1 MLTDILD
8 VEEIELLAEA
18 SRAKLESY
26 VSLSTK
32 TTEELR
38 EENAQ
43 LKARCERS
51 SFQLE
56 VALSEHRAQ
65 ITALEDACEKAKQQA
80 AQLASELGT
89 CRVELEGSKAATAA
103 TKADME
109 LSKRNLEQVTKEK
122 LELLQAMEKRTQEL
136 SSLNERVEALQSELS
151 TSQQQQREQ
160 AVRLEELQL
169 QLLTA
174 QHAEKRLQQE
184 RELIQAQLEELR
196 EEASTHRQE
205 AAQLRRSK
213 AGLTLDLQ
221 AQLDHQKEQV
231 NSLTRQLE
239 SWRSSVTEMEERSRT
254 TAALL
259 DEAREAKTNLETH
272 FQNELQAQ
280 RRLVDMHKELSE
292 SRRQRIDELV
302 ATLEEMQALLLETRA
317 AAERSQEA
325 LKECQASHEQ
335 ELAKREAA
343 IEALRKELQLANC
356 LLEGKGSIV
365 EKLFPA
371 AHVSGLARES
381 GLSLTELLSE
391 RLEQQRA
398 LAQAIREKEALQQQL
413 SELSQELAD
422 KVPIVARH
430 MQEYEKCVSSVAT
443 LREQLT
449 SALVEQEQRA
459 HERDEARAALAH
471 AERELCR
478 WQQQA
483 KDLSRQVCALVREVE
498 DARGGDVSMSQEQ
511 EISSSNEDA
520 SPPITASE
528 VISKHLVTFRNI
540 EELQQ
545 KNAELLAVVRELS
558 EKQEE
563 EEKKVAE
570 ERSSEIRE
578 RLEGVMAQLQE
589 LEQERNRQMALV
601 ASMARQRDMYRAL
614 LTSSGRKD
622 IELPPPMEDE
632 SIFEPQAASTPAVGG
647 KRTPDQLPGKP
658 SRPGPQD
665 PKAALAE
672 LQQEFDTYKKEMAE
686 NHRMVTEQLSAARE
700 ETLQLRLDV
709 ARKEAELTHVQERL
723 KLAQNSLEPLQQEA
737 ATLRERSHHLGDN
750 LVQHQQALTTLRQ
763 ELSSAQEVASRAEV
777 LLESARAE
785 RDQLR
790 ETNLRLERD
799 LESLRHEKGSQAR
812 ILNNLQ
818 TLQLNLERM
827 DSERNAADQAKMS
840 HLELRCES
848 LQRQLEA
855 QAEQQASLAAA
866 WERQLREAQERAV
879 AEAERSRKSTDELVD
894 AYAQLHQARQ
904 ELCEKQS
911 HLARSE
917 ASAESA
923 EVSSLRSLLT
933 KTQEKVKE
941 LQAELQAVQQHSE
954 SLQAV
959 CTQAE
964 ARLAEQDTLSGHCR
978 EALEQVQQAKRDLE
992 DKVAQLEQQCHELA
1006 NEKVRLLEENKA
1018 KVEDLE
1024 KQLAATRNELVEA
1037 QSKVADRA
1045 RRDAEHVLDQD
1056 VQHSLVKQAQEKY
1069 EREVLLHAADI
1080 EALSATRAELDQVRQ
1095 DISRLEQQAKGAED
1109 TLTAARES
1117 WSQQEQQLR
1126 AEKDAL
1132 AKRVEELSHQN
1143 SLLHQQMEMLSS
1155 QVAVLQ
1161 QKTWPETPV
1170 ADGAAGAV
1178 GGDRSMEQLREVVNF
1193 LRREKDLVAAR
1204 AEAAEAECSRLTV
1217 QLEHRSASLRQAQQE
1232 LRTEHERALA
1242 RATSD
1247 AQHAELLRKVEMVQL
1262 LTESNRALRDERTE
1276 LVDSKQQLEGRCAQ
1290 LERELGPL
1298 REEVRS
1304 RAAQAEALQ
1313 ADVSFLRTEVQRW
1326 QQRTNQLLEQSSRT
1340 DPEAFRKLAEE
1351 NTSLKRETHNRGEE
1365 LVAVKRQLA
1374 TYRDE
1379 IADYKQRLNAA
1390 AEETKAVRAEL
1401 SSQIAALQRDTQK
1414 ELQAVR
1420 AESDQLK
1427 AEAEKAA
1434 AELQSLRTDKE
1445 EKLKTIVQVKK
1456 IARHYRSQFEELK
1469 ASKEALEKRCSELEE
1484 AQAKAET
1491 EGAQARSDLDTSV
1504 RQLQE
1509 RQVSLT
1515 QELDRAK
1522 AENVQLVSEKE
1533 QANNAANQAKGLIVQ
1548 ARKRIA
1554 DFNTKNEA
1562 LTKENQTLKQ
1572 NLEGLNQRITSMEQM
1587 KQETAL
1593 RESSLR
1599 SQFEGRLL
1607 RQEKEMRDTRDA
1619 LDRAQ
1624 RQVDELTQKLNQQQ
1638 QKQAKPTMVT
1648 APVERT
1654 SGHGS
1659 GALGEPVTANVR
1671 PLTPPPQSAAALQ
1684 RPGPSGARLTP
1695 TASIRPITQAA
1706 RLAAVAPTAALPTA
1720 TPPPEVEVQSP
1731 AVSTAPAAASL
1742 AAAATVPTVT
1752 ASTAVSTAVSAAV
1765 SASVPAAASASV
1777 PAAVSASVPAA
1788 VSASVPAAVSVSV
1801 AAAVSPTPVAQQAE
1815 VQPATVVVTP
1825 VQEPTSA
1832 TSDISFPGTDSGV
1845 ELVVPTSTVSVTV
1858 TPSAQ
1863 PAEPSTAAA
1872 PDEGPSSASGGGGAG
1887 GGGGGGG
1894 GGHKRPRDV
1903 DQEPSSSDT
1912 QSSLGSAAPR
1922 SESPLSKKLKPSVST
1937 AEVVCTQEAS
1947 SLVEPIEEGVSSS
1960 LAGTSAEEPQQ
1971 STTVDDVIVVE
1982 SDDEAIEEEQP
1993 KTEQLEGAE
2002 SGMEDDYEDEEMNV
2016 TCGTSRGPGEADVPE
2031 EDMAEPE
2038 SLDDNE
2044 RDMDDANEI
2053 EIVDL
2058 GDEVGED
2065 NEMEEPLAEDEDVQ
2079 QGSSEPVEEEE
2090 ELQPAVNTSSAAEV
2104 PASLLVAPSLLQ
2116 QHRPSLLPRVRNER
2130 LASSQSAAGFE
2141 EGDDSIVPST
2151 PTLFVPRRTDGFAE
2165 AVGSPHVPH
2174 GGFVFG
2180 SASEGPSAPEPSGLS
2195 QLASQ
2200 EGVGVDDTRMDL
2212 SHFEEGGG
2220 RSVPSTPLQISPTE
2234 SRDTSLFQGETTV
2247 VEEPPE
2253 ETPEEAAASQ
2263 EEEEEGEEQPGPL
2276 VVSSPPTVL
2285 VMEAPESTEGPSS
2298 AVEVLPIVEEPAE
2311 PEESPAKAE
2320 PAVIHSSPPTIV
2332 ISPVPVLE
2340 VTPEEREELLL
2351 SEGEATD
2358 TGADAGSEAQASEE
2372 PAPSG
2377 GEASVAT
2384 SPGGPSQQQQQ
2395 STQQQAPPQRRRIV
2409 WEEPE
2414 PASSSVAATPPPSV
2428 AAVQAAVGGAPT
2440 SPSPAHFP
2448 SPPHAHATAPTAAAG
2463 ATSGSA
2469 MASTQPQQQQ
2479 MQQQQQ
2485 HNRSPNMVRGLRSRR
2500 VRLRG
2505 SLPQGRGA
2513 GLQSRGAGP
2522 QGRGAGPQGR
2532 GAGPQGRGAG
2542 PQGRG
2547 AGLQGRGH
2555 PVRGAAGLMW
2565 SPNWRGGGPRSRG
2578 PHPF

>member
-26 VSLSTK
+26 VSLNAK

-56 VALSEHRAQ
+56 AALSEHRAQ
-65 ITALEDACEKAKQQA
+65 ITALEDACERAKQQA

-89 CRVELEGSKAATAA
+89 CQVELEGAKAATAA
-103 TKADME
+103 SRADLE
-109 LSKRNLEQVTKEK
+109 LSKRNLEQLAKEK

-136 SSLNERVEALQSELS
+136 SSLNEQAESLKSELS
-151 TSQQQQREQ
+151 SSQQQQREE

-169 QLLTA
+169 QLLSA

-196 EEASTHRQE
+196 EEASAHRQE

-221 AQLDHQKEQV
+221 TQLDHQKEQV

-239 SWRSSVTEMEERSRT
+239 TWRSTVAEMEERSRS

-259 DEAREAKTNLETH
+259 DEAREAKASLEMH
-272 FQNELQAQ
+272 FQTELQAQ

-292 SRRQRIDELV
+292 NRRQRIDELV
-302 ATLEEMQALLLETRA
+302 ATLEEMQALLLETRV

-325 LKECQASHEQ
+325 LKECQASHEE
-335 ELAKREAA
+335 ELAKKEAN
-343 IEALRKELQLANC
+343 IESLRKELHLANC

-371 AHVSGLARES
+371 AHVSGLARDS

-398 LAQAIREKEALQQQL
+398 LAQAISEKDVLQQQL
-413 SELSQELAD
+413 NALSQELAD

-430 MQEYEKCVSSVAT
+430 MKEYEKAVCSVAT

-449 SALVEQEQRA
+449 GALVEQEQRA
-459 HERDEARAALAH
+459 HERDEARAALAYTQ
-471 AERELCR
+471 RELHR

-483 KDLSRQVCALVREVE
+483 KDLSRQVCLLVQEVE
-498 DARGGDVSMSQEQ
+498 DARSGGVAGLQE
-511 EISSSNEDA
+511 EVSSSNEDA
-520 SPPITASE
+520 SPPLTASE

-563 EEKKVAE
+563 EEKKAAE
-570 ERSSEIRE
+570 ERNCEMRE
-578 RLEGVMAQLQE
+578 KLEAVMAQLQE

-601 ASMARQRDMYRAL
+601 ASTARQRDMYRAL
-614 LTSSGRKD
+614 LTSSSRKD
-622 IELPPPMEDE
+622 TELPTPMDDE
-632 SIFEPQAASTPAVGG
+632 SVLDPHTISMPAV
-647 KRTPDQLPGKP
+647 KHTPERLPGTKVV
-658 SRPGPQD
+658 PQD
-665 PKAALAE
+665 SKAALGE
-672 LQQEFDTYKKEMAE
+672 LQKEFDTYKKEMAE

-700 ETLQLRLDV
+700 ESLQLRLDV
-709 ARKEAELTHVQERL
+709 ARKEAELKHVQERL
-723 KLAQNSLEPLQQEA
+723 KLAQDSLEPLRQEA
-737 ATLRERSHHLGDN
+737 TTLRERSHHLGDT

-763 ELSSAQEVASRAEV
+763 ELSSAQEAASRAEV

-790 ETNLRLERD
+790 ETNMRLERD
-799 LESLRHEKGSQAR
+799 LAALRQEKGSQAR
-812 ILNNLQ
+812 ILSNLQ
-818 TLQLNLERM
+818 TLQINLERM
-827 DSERNAADQAKMS
+827 DYERNAADQAKMS
-840 HLELRCES
+840 QLELRCES

-855 QAEQQASLAAA
+855 QAEQQTSLAAA
-866 WERQLREAQERAV
+866 WERQIREAQERAA

-904 ELCEKQS
+904 ELSEKQS
-911 HLARSE
+911 HQARSE
-917 ASAESA
+917 DAAESA
-923 EVSSLRSLLT
+923 QVSSLRSLLT

-941 LQAELQAVQQHSE
+941 LQAELQAVRQHAE

-959 CTQAE
+959 CSQAE
-964 ARLAEQDTLSGHCR
+964 ARLSEQDTLSSHVQ
-978 EALEQVQQAKRDLE
+978 EALEQAQQAKSELE
-992 DKVAQLEQQCHELA
+992 DRVARLEQQCHELA
-1006 NEKVRLLEENKA
+1006 NEKVHLLEESKT

-1024 KQLAATRNELVEA
+1024 KELAATRSELAEA
-1037 QSKVADRA
+1037 QSMVADRA

-1056 VQHSLVKQAQEKY
+1056 VQLSLAKQAQEKY

-1080 EALSATRAELDQVRQ
+1080 EALSAMRAELDHVRQ
-1095 DISRLEQQAKGAED
+1095 EVSQLEQQAKGAEE

-1117 WSQQEQQLR
+1117 WSQQEQQLCT
-1126 AEKDAL
+1126 EKDAL

-1161 QKTWPETPV
+1161 QKTWPDAPV
-1170 ADGAAGAV
+1170 ADSAAATV
-1178 GGDRSMEQLREVVNF
+1178 SGDRSMEQLREVVNF
-1193 LRREKDLVAAR
+1193 LRREKELVAVR
-1204 AEAAEAECSRLTV
+1204 AEAAEAECARLTV

-1276 LVDSKQQLEGRCAQ
+1276 LVDSKQQLEERCAQ

-1298 REEVRS
+1298 RDEVRT
-1304 RAAQAEALQ
+1304 RVAQAEALQ
-1313 ADVSFLRTEVQRW
+1313 ADVGFLRTEVQRW

-1351 NTSLKRETHNRGEE
+1351 NTNLKREAHNRGEE

-1379 IADYKQRLNAA
+1379 VADYKQRLNAA
-1390 AEETKAVRAEL
+1390 TEEAKAVHSEL

-1420 AESDQLK
+1420 AEADLLK

-1434 AELQSLRTDKE
+1434 TELQSLRVDKE

-1456 IARHYRSQFEELK
+1456 IARHYRSQFEEFK
-1469 ASKEALEKRCSELEE
+1469 SSKEALEKRCSELEE

-1491 EGAQARSDLDTSV
+1491 AGAQARSDLDASV

-1509 RQVSLT
+1509 RQTSLT

-1522 AENVQLVSEKE
+1522 AESVQLAAEKE
-1533 QANNAANQAKGLIVQ
+1533 QANSAASQAKGLIVQ

-1572 NLEGLNQRITSMEQM
+1572 NLEGLNQRIASMEQL
-1587 KQETAL
+1587 KQESAL

-1607 RQEKEMRDTRDA
+1607 RQEKEMRDTREA

-1638 QKQAKPTMVT
+1638 QKQTKPTMVT

-1659 GALGEPVTANVR
+1659 GTPTEPVTANVR
-1671 PLTPPPQSAAALQ
+1671 PLTPPAQSAAVLQ
-1684 RPGPSGARLTP
+1684 RPGPCGARLTP

-1706 RLAAVAPTAALPTA
+1706 RLATVAPTAAA
-1720 TPPPEVEVQSP
+1720 PPPEAEVQSP
-1731 AVSTAPAAASL
+1731 AVSTAPTLAT
-1742 AAAATVPTVT
+1742 AAAAPTTT
-1752 ASTAVSTAVSAAV
+1752 ATSTSVSTAMS
-1765 SASVPAAASASV
+1765 S
-1777 PAAVSASVPAA
+1777 
-1788 VSASVPAAVSVSV
+1788 AVSVSV
-1801 AAAVSPTPVAQQAE
+1801 AVAMTSAPVVQQAE
-1815 VQPATVVVTP
+1815 VQPATGVVAP
-1825 VQEPTSA
+1825 VQEASSA
-1832 TSDISFPGTDSGV
+1832 TPVVSLLETDSGV

-1863 PAEPSTAAA
+1863 PAEPSTVAA
-1872 PDEGPSSASGGGGAG
+1872 PDEGPSSVSGAAGAL
-1887 GGGGGGG
+1887 
-1894 GGHKRPRDV
+1894 KRPRDV

-1912 QSSLGSAAPR
+1912 QSSLGSTAHR
-1922 SESPLSKKLKPSVST
+1922 SESPLSKKLKPSMST
-1937 AEVVCTQEAS
+1937 AEVICTQEAS
-1947 SLVEPIEEGVSSS
+1947 PLVEPIEEGVSSS
-1960 LAGTSAEEPQQ
+1960 LTGTSAEEPQQ
-1971 STTVDDVIVVE
+1971 SSAADDVIVVE
-1982 SDDEAIEEEQP
+1982 SDDEVIEEELP

-2016 TCGTSRGPGEADVPE
+2016 TCGASRGPGESDVPE

-2038 SLDDNE
+2038 SLDDTE
-2044 RDMDDANEI
+2044 REMDDGNEI

-2058 GDEVGED
+2058 GDDAGED
-2065 NEMEEPLAEDEDVQ
+2065 NEMEEPLAEEEDVQ
-2079 QGSSEPVEEEE
+2079 PCSAVEAEE
-2090 ELQPAVNTSSAAEV
+2090 ELQPATNPSSAVEV
-2104 PASLLVAPSLLQ
+2104 PPSLLVAPVLLQ
-2116 QHRPSLLPRVRNER
+2116 QPQHRPSLLPRVRNER
-2130 LASSQSAAGFE
+2130 LPSSQSAAGFE

-2180 SASEGPSAPEPSGLS
+2180 TASEGSSAPEPSGLS

-2220 RSVPSTPLQISPTE
+2220 RSVPSTPLQMSPPE
-2234 SRDTSLFQGETTV
+2234 SRDASLFQGEATV
-2247 VEEPPE
+2247 I
-2253 ETPEEAAASQ
+2253 EEAAQ
-2263 EEEEEGEEQPGPL
+2263 EGEEDER
-2276 VVSSPPTVL
+2276 SPSTVL
-2285 VMEAPESTEGPSS
+2285 VTEVPESTEGPSS
-2298 AVEVLPIVEEPAE
+2298 ANTLPPIVEEPAE
-2311 PEESPAKAE
+2311 PQESPSKDLAIVSP
-2320 PAVIHSSPPTIV
+2320 PAPPPPTIV

-2340 VTPEEREELLL
+2340 VTPEEREELLSL
-2351 SEGEATD
+2351 EENAEAD
-2358 TGADAGSEAQASEE
+2358 EASEQL
-2372 PAPSG
+2372 
-2377 GEASVAT
+2377 T
-2384 SPGGPSQQQQQ
+2384 LPGGDASAATPSSGASQEQQQMPQQQQ
-2395 STQQQAPPQRRRIV
+2395 TTQQAPPQRRRIV

-2414 PASSSVAATPPPSV
+2414 PASSSAAATATPPQGAAQAAATQPSPSLAHISSPPPVHAAATPASVGSVPS
-2428 AAVQAAVGGAPT
+2428 AITLPQ
-2440 SPSPAHFP
+2440 
-2448 SPPHAHATAPTAAAG
+2448 
-2463 ATSGSA
+2463 
-2469 MASTQPQQQQ
+2469 QPQQQ
-2479 MQQQQQ
+2479 
-2485 HNRSPNMVRGLRSRR
+2485 RSPNVVRGLRGRR

-2505 SLPQGRGA
+2505 LVPQRRG
-2513 GLQSRGAGP
+2513 SGP
-2522 QGRGAGPQGR
+2522 QA
-2532 GAGPQGRGAG
+2532 
-2542 PQGRG
+2542 RG

-2555 PVRGAAGLMW
+2555 HIRGAAGLMW

-2578 PHPF
+2578 PHQF

>member
-26 VSLSTK
+26 VSLNTK

-56 VALSEHRAQ
+56 AALSEHRAQ
-65 ITALEDACEKAKQQA
+65 VTALEDACERAKQQA

-89 CRVELEGSKAATAA
+89 CRVELEGAKATTAA
-103 TKADME
+103 TKADLE

-136 SSLNERVEALQSELS
+136 SSLNGQVESLQSELS
-151 TSQQQQREQ
+151 SSQQQQREQ

-169 QLLTA
+169 QLLSA

-184 RELIQAQLEELR
+184 RELIQAQVEELR
-196 EEASTHRQE
+196 EEASAHRQE

-231 NSLTRQLE
+231 SSLTRQLE
-239 SWRSSVTEMEERSRT
+239 TWRSSVAEMEERSRT
-254 TAALL
+254 TATLL
-259 DEAREAKTNLETH
+259 DEAREAKANLEAH
-272 FQNELQAQ
+272 FQTELQAQ

-292 SRRQRIDELV
+292 NRRQRIDELV

-325 LKECQASHEQ
+325 LKECQASHEE
-335 ELAKREAA
+335 ELTKKEAI
-343 IEALRKELQLANC
+343 IESLRKELHLANC
-356 LLEGKGSIV
+356 LLEGKGSVV

-398 LAQAIREKEALQQQL
+398 LTQAIREKDALQQQL
-413 SELSQELAD
+413 NELSQELAD

-430 MQEYEKCVSSVAT
+430 MQEYEKAVSCVAT

-449 SALVEQEQRA
+449 GALVEQEQRA
-459 HERDEARAALAH
+459 QERDEARAALAH
-471 AERELCR
+471 AQRELRR

-483 KDLSRQVCALVREVE
+483 KDLSRQVCQLIREVE
-498 DARGGDVSMSQEQ
+498 DARGGGVPLSQE
-511 EISSSNEDA
+511 EVSSSNDDA
-520 SPPITASE
+520 SPPLTASE

-563 EEKKVAE
+563 EEKKAAE
-570 ERSSEIRE
+570 ERSCELRE
-578 RLEGVMAQLQE
+578 KLEAVMAQLQE

-601 ASMARQRDMYRAL
+601 ASTTRQRDMYRAL

-622 IELPPPMEDE
+622 IELPTPMEDE
-632 SIFEPQAASTPAVGG
+632 SVFEPHAASTPAVSG
-647 KRTPDQLPGKP
+647 KRTPDKPLGKP
-658 SRPGPQD
+658 SRAVPQD

-686 NHRMVTEQLSAARE
+686 NHRMVTEQLSTARE
-700 ETLQLRLDV
+700 EGLQLRLDV
-709 ARKEAELTHVQERL
+709 ARKEAELKHVQERL
-723 KLAQNSLEPLQQEA
+723 KLAQDSLEPLRQEA
-737 ATLRERSHHLGDN
+737 ATLRERSHHLGDT

-763 ELSSAQEVASRAEV
+763 ELSSAQEAASRAEV

-799 LESLRHEKGSQAR
+799 LASLHQEKGSQAR
-812 ILNNLQ
+812 ILSNLQ

-827 DSERNAADQAKMS
+827 DSERNAADLAKMAQ
-840 HLELRCES
+840 LELRCES

-855 QAEQQASLAAA
+855 QAEQQTSLAAA
-866 WERQLREAQERAV
+866 WERQLREAQERAA

-904 ELCEKQS
+904 ELSEKQS
-911 HLARSE
+911 HQARSE
-917 ASAESA
+917 DAAESA

-941 LQAELQAVQQHSE
+941 LQAELQAVRQHSE

-959 CTQAE
+959 CSQAE
-964 ARLAEQDTLSGHCR
+964 ARLAEQDTLSSHVQ
-978 EALEQVQQAKRDLE
+978 EALEQAQQAKSELE
-992 DKVAQLEQQCHELA
+992 DKVARLEQQCHELA
-1006 NEKVRLLEENKA
+1006 NDKVRLLEENKA

-1024 KQLAATRNELVEA
+1024 KQLAAMRNELMEA

-1056 VQHSLVKQAQEKY
+1056 VQLSLAKQAQEKY

-1095 DISRLEQQAKGAED
+1095 EISRLEQQAKGAEE

-1161 QKTWPETPV
+1161 QKTWPDAPV
-1170 ADGAAGAV
+1170 ADGAAAGAAV
-1178 GGDRSMEQLREVVNF
+1178 SGDRSMEQLREVVNF
-1193 LRREKDLVAAR
+1193 LRREKELVAAR
-1204 AEAAEAECSRLTV
+1204 AEAAEAECARLTV

-1276 LVDSKQQLEGRCAQ
+1276 LVDSKQQLEERCAQ

-1298 REEVRS
+1298 RDEVRT

-1313 ADVSFLRTEVQRW
+1313 ADVGFLRTEVQRW

-1351 NTSLKRETHNRGEE
+1351 NTNLKREAHNRGEE

-1379 IADYKQRLNAA
+1379 VADYKQRLNAA

-1420 AESDQLK
+1420 AEADLLK

-1434 AELQSLRTDKE
+1434 TELQALRADKE

-1469 ASKEALEKRCSELEE
+1469 SSKESLEKRCSELEE
-1484 AQAKAET
+1484 AQTKAET
-1491 EGAQARSDLDTSV
+1491 EGAQARSDLDASV

-1509 RQVSLT
+1509 RQTSLT

-1522 AENVQLVSEKE
+1522 AESVQLAAEKE
-1533 QANNAANQAKGLIVQ
+1533 QANSAASQAKGLIVQ

-1572 NLEGLNQRITSMEQM
+1572 NLEGLNQRIASMEQL
-1587 KQETAL
+1587 KQESAL

-1607 RQEKEMRDTRDA
+1607 RQEKEMRDTREA

-1654 SGHGS
+1654 GGHGS
-1659 GALGEPVTANVR
+1659 GAPSEPVTANVR
-1671 PLTPPPQSAAALQ
+1671 PLTPPAQSAAVLQ
-1684 RPGPSGARLTP
+1684 RPGPSVARLTP

-1706 RLAAVAPTAALPTA
+1706 RLATVAPTAALSA
-1720 TPPPEVEVQSP
+1720 AAAPPPEVEVQSP
-1731 AVSTAPAAASL
+1731 AVSTAPTLVTAAAVPT
-1742 AAAATVPTVT
+1742 AAT
-1752 ASTAVSTAVSAAV
+1752 STSVSTAVSSAV
-1765 SASVPAAASASV
+1765 SASV
-1777 PAAVSASVPAA
+1777 
-1788 VSASVPAAVSVSV
+1788 
-1801 AAAVSPTPVAQQAE
+1801 AAAVTPSPAVQQAE
-1815 VQPATVVVTP
+1815 VQPATVVVAP
-1825 VQEPTSA
+1825 VQEASSA
-1832 TSDISFPGTDSGV
+1832 TPDVSLPGTDSGV

-1872 PDEGPSSASGGGGAG
+1872 PDEGPSSASGAAGA
-1887 GGGGGGG
+1887 
-1894 GGHKRPRDV
+1894 HKRPRDV

-1912 QSSLGSAAPR
+1912 QSSLGSTAPR
-1922 SESPLSKKLKPSVST
+1922 SESPLSKKLKPSMST
-1937 AEVVCTQEAS
+1937 AEVICTQEAS
-1947 SLVEPIEEGVSSS
+1947 PLVEPIEEGVSSS

-1971 STTVDDVIVVE
+1971 SSTVDDVIVVE
-1982 SDDEAIEEEQP
+1982 SDDEVIEEEPP

-2016 TCGTSRGPGEADVPE
+2016 TCGASRGPGEVDVPE

-2038 SLDDNE
+2038 SLDDAE
-2044 RDMDDANEI
+2044 REMDDGNEI

-2058 GDEVGED
+2058 GDDAGED
-2065 NEMEEPLAEDEDVQ
+2065 NEMEEPLAEEEDVQ
-2079 QGSSEPVEEEE
+2079 PCSAVPVEAEE
-2090 ELQPAVNTSSAAEV
+2090 ELQPAVNTSSATEV
-2104 PASLLVAPSLLQ
+2104 PPSLLVAPVLLQQQ

-2130 LASSQSAAGFE
+2130 LPSSQSAAGFE

-2180 SASEGPSAPEPSGLS
+2180 TASEGSSAPEPSGLS

-2220 RSVPSTPLQISPTE
+2220 RSVPSTPLQMSPPE
-2234 SRDTSLFQGETTV
+2234 SRDASLFQGDASV

-2253 ETPEEAAASQ
+2253 EAPEEAAASQ
-2263 EEEEEGEEQPGPL
+2263 EEEEEVGPL
-2276 VVSSPPTVL
+2276 VVRSPPTVL
-2285 VMEAPESTEGPSS
+2285 VTEAPESTEGPSS
-2298 AVEVLPIVEEPAE
+2298 AVAVPPIVEEPTE

-2320 PAVIHSSPPTIV
+2320 QAVVSPPPTIV
-2332 ISPVPVLE
+2332 VSPVPILE
-2340 VTPEEREELLL
+2340 VTPEEREELLSL
-2351 SEGEATD
+2351 EGETTD
-2358 TGADAGSEAQASEE
+2358 TGADVGSEAQASEE

-2377 GEASVAT
+2377 GDGST
-2384 SPGGPSQQQQQ
+2384 TTPSGGSSQQQQQ
-2395 STQQQAPPQRRRIV
+2395 SAQQLLTQQAPPQRRRIV

-2414 PASSSVAATPPPSV
+2414 PASSSAAATVTPPQGAAQAAAAQQLSPSLAHFSSPPPVHAV
-2428 AAVQAAVGGAPT
+2428 AVPASAGGAAPAIT
-2440 SPSPAHFP
+2440 SPQ
-2448 SPPHAHATAPTAAAG
+2448 
-2463 ATSGSA
+2463 
-2469 MASTQPQQQQ
+2469 QPQQQK
-2479 MQQQQQ
+2479 
-2485 HNRSPNMVRGLRSRR
+2485 SPNVVRGLRGRR

-2505 SLPQGRGA
+2505 LVPQRRGSGPQA
-2513 GLQSRGAGP
+2513 RGAGP
-2522 QGRGAGPQGR
+2522 QGRGHQI
-2532 GAGPQGRGAG
+2532 
-2542 PQGRG
+2542 
-2547 AGLQGRGH
+2547 
-2555 PVRGAAGLMW
+2555 RGAAGLMW

-2578 PHPF
+2578 PHQF

>member
-26 VSLSTK
+26 VSLNTK

-56 VALSEHRAQ
+56 AALSEHRAQ
-65 ITALEDACEKAKQQA
+65 VTALEDACERAKQQA

-89 CRVELEGSKAATAA
+89 CRVELEGAKATTAA
-103 TKADME
+103 TKADLE

-136 SSLNERVEALQSELS
+136 SSLNGQVESLQSELS
-151 TSQQQQREQ
+151 SSQQQQREQ

-169 QLLTA
+169 QLLSA

-184 RELIQAQLEELR
+184 RELIQAQVEELR
-196 EEASTHRQE
+196 EEASAHRQE

-231 NSLTRQLE
+231 SSLTRQLE
-239 SWRSSVTEMEERSRT
+239 TWRSSVAEMEERSRT
-254 TAALL
+254 TATLL
-259 DEAREAKTNLETH
+259 DEAREAKANLEAH
-272 FQNELQAQ
+272 FQTELQAQ

-292 SRRQRIDELV
+292 NRRQRIDELV

-325 LKECQASHEQ
+325 LKECQASHEE
-335 ELAKREAA
+335 ELTKKEAI
-343 IEALRKELQLANC
+343 IESLRKELHLANC
-356 LLEGKGSIV
+356 LLEGKGSVV

-398 LAQAIREKEALQQQL
+398 LTQAIREKDALQQQL
-413 SELSQELAD
+413 NELSQELAD

-430 MQEYEKCVSSVAT
+430 MQEYEKAVSCVAT

-449 SALVEQEQRA
+449 GALVEQEQRA
-459 HERDEARAALAH
+459 QERDEARAALAH
-471 AERELCR
+471 AQRELRR

-483 KDLSRQVCALVREVE
+483 KDLSRQVCQLIREVE
-498 DARGGDVSMSQEQ
+498 DARGGGVPLSQE
-511 EISSSNEDA
+511 EVSSSNDDA
-520 SPPITASE
+520 SPPLTASE

-563 EEKKVAE
+563 EEKKAAE
-570 ERSSEIRE
+570 ERSCELRE
-578 RLEGVMAQLQE
+578 KLEAVMAQLQE

-601 ASMARQRDMYRAL
+601 ASTTRQRDMYRAL

-622 IELPPPMEDE
+622 IELPTPMEDE
-632 SIFEPQAASTPAVGG
+632 SVFEPHAASTPAVSG
-647 KRTPDQLPGKP
+647 KRTPDKPLGKP
-658 SRPGPQD
+658 SRAVPQD

-686 NHRMVTEQLSAARE
+686 NHRMVTEQLSTARE
-700 ETLQLRLDV
+700 EGLQLRLDV
-709 ARKEAELTHVQERL
+709 ARKEAELKHVQERL
-723 KLAQNSLEPLQQEA
+723 KLAQDSLEPLRQEA
-737 ATLRERSHHLGDN
+737 ATLRERSHHLGDT

-763 ELSSAQEVASRAEV
+763 ELSSAQEAASRAEV

-799 LESLRHEKGSQAR
+799 LASLHQEKGSQAR
-812 ILNNLQ
+812 ILSNLQ

-827 DSERNAADQAKMS
+827 DSERNAADLAKMAQ
-840 HLELRCES
+840 LELRCES

-855 QAEQQASLAAA
+855 QAEQQTSLAAA
-866 WERQLREAQERAV
+866 WERQLREAQERAA

-904 ELCEKQS
+904 ELSEKQS
-911 HLARSE
+911 HQARSE
-917 ASAESA
+917 DAAESA

-941 LQAELQAVQQHSE
+941 LQAELQAVRQHSE

-959 CTQAE
+959 CSQAE
-964 ARLAEQDTLSGHCR
+964 ARLAEQDTLSSHVQ
-978 EALEQVQQAKRDLE
+978 EALEQAQQAKSELE
-992 DKVAQLEQQCHELA
+992 DKVARLEQQCHELA
-1006 NEKVRLLEENKA
+1006 NDKVRLLEENKA

-1024 KQLAATRNELVEA
+1024 KQLAAMRNELMEA

-1056 VQHSLVKQAQEKY
+1056 VQLSLAKQAQEKY

-1095 DISRLEQQAKGAED
+1095 EISRLEQQAKGAEE

-1161 QKTWPETPV
+1161 QKTWPDAPV
-1170 ADGAAGAV
+1170 ADGAAAGAAV
-1178 GGDRSMEQLREVVNF
+1178 SGDRSMEQLREVVNF
-1193 LRREKDLVAAR
+1193 LRREKELVAAR
-1204 AEAAEAECSRLTV
+1204 AEAAEAECARLTV

-1276 LVDSKQQLEGRCAQ
+1276 LVDSKQQLEERCAQ

-1298 REEVRS
+1298 RDEVRT

-1313 ADVSFLRTEVQRW
+1313 ADVGFLRTEVQRW

-1351 NTSLKRETHNRGEE
+1351 NTNLKREAHNRGEE

-1379 IADYKQRLNAA
+1379 VADYKQRLNAA

-1420 AESDQLK
+1420 AEADLLK

-1434 AELQSLRTDKE
+1434 TELQALRADKE

-1469 ASKEALEKRCSELEE
+1469 SSKESLEKRCSELEE
-1484 AQAKAET
+1484 AQTKAET
-1491 EGAQARSDLDTSV
+1491 EGAQARSDLDASV

-1509 RQVSLT
+1509 RQTSLT

-1522 AENVQLVSEKE
+1522 AESVQLAAEKE
-1533 QANNAANQAKGLIVQ
+1533 QANSAASQAKGLIVQ

-1572 NLEGLNQRITSMEQM
+1572 NLEGLNQRIASMEQL
-1587 KQETAL
+1587 KQESAL

-1607 RQEKEMRDTRDA
+1607 RQEKEMRDTREA

-1654 SGHGS
+1654 GGHGS
-1659 GALGEPVTANVR
+1659 GAPSEPVTANVR
-1671 PLTPPPQSAAALQ
+1671 PLTPPAQSAAVLQ
-1684 RPGPSGARLTP
+1684 RPGPSVARLTP

-1706 RLAAVAPTAALPTA
+1706 RLATVAPTAALSA
-1720 TPPPEVEVQSP
+1720 AAAPPPEVEVQSP
-1731 AVSTAPAAASL
+1731 AVSTAPTLVTAAAVPT
-1742 AAAATVPTVT
+1742 AAT
-1752 ASTAVSTAVSAAV
+1752 STSVSTAVSSAV
-1765 SASVPAAASASV
+1765 SASV
-1777 PAAVSASVPAA
+1777 
-1788 VSASVPAAVSVSV
+1788 
-1801 AAAVSPTPVAQQAE
+1801 AAAVTPSPAVQQAE
-1815 VQPATVVVTP
+1815 VQPATVVVAP
-1825 VQEPTSA
+1825 VQEASSA
-1832 TSDISFPGTDSGV
+1832 TPDVSLPGTDSGV

-1863 PAEPSTAAA
+1863 PAEPSTAAGMCGIVCTS
-1872 PDEGPSSASGGGGAG
+1872 PPRPMGPSSASGAAGA
-1887 GGGGGGG
+1887 
-1894 GGHKRPRDV
+1894 HKRPRDV

-1912 QSSLGSAAPR
+1912 QSSLGSTAPR
-1922 SESPLSKKLKPSVST
+1922 SESPLSKKLKPSMST
-1937 AEVVCTQEAS
+1937 AEVICTQEAS
-1947 SLVEPIEEGVSSS
+1947 PLVEPIEEGVSSS

-1971 STTVDDVIVVE
+1971 SSTVDDVIVVE
-1982 SDDEAIEEEQP
+1982 SDDEVIEEEPP

-2016 TCGTSRGPGEADVPE
+2016 TCGASRGPGEVDVPE

-2038 SLDDNE
+2038 SLDDAE
-2044 RDMDDANEI
+2044 REMDDGNEI

-2058 GDEVGED
+2058 GDD
-2065 NEMEEPLAEDEDVQ
+2065 
-2079 QGSSEPVEEEE
+2079 
-2090 ELQPAVNTSSAAEV
+2090 AARTTKWRSLW
-2104 PASLLVAPSLLQ
+2104 PRKKTCSLLGRA
-2116 QHRPSLLPRVRNER
+2116 
-2130 LASSQSAAGFE
+2130 
-2141 EGDDSIVPST
+2141 
-2151 PTLFVPRRTDGFAE
+2151 RR
-2165 AVGSPHVPH
+2165 
-2174 GGFVFG
+2174 
-2180 SASEGPSAPEPSGLS
+2180 
-2195 QLASQ
+2195 
-2200 EGVGVDDTRMDL
+2200 
-2212 SHFEEGGG
+2212 GGG
-2220 RSVPSTPLQISPTE
+2220 RAPASRQHFLRQRRCHVSAGSACCCSSNST
-2234 SRDTSLFQGETTV
+2234 G
-2247 VEEPPE
+2247 PPCC
-2253 ETPEEAAASQ
+2253 PECA
-2263 EEEEEGEEQPGPL
+2263 
-2276 VVSSPPTVL
+2276 
-2285 VMEAPESTEGPSS
+2285 MN
-2298 AVEVLPIVEEPAE
+2298 VLP
-2311 PEESPAKAE
+2311 SM
-2320 PAVIHSSPPTIV
+2320 
-2332 ISPVPVLE
+2332 
-2340 VTPEEREELLL
+2340 
-2351 SEGEATD
+2351 
-2358 TGADAGSEAQASEE
+2358 
-2372 PAPSG
+2372 
-2377 GEASVAT
+2377 SV
-2384 SPGGPSQQQQQ
+2384 
-2395 STQQQAPPQRRRIV
+2395 
-2409 WEEPE
+2409 
-2414 PASSSVAATPPPSV
+2414 
-2428 AAVQAAVGGAPT
+2428 
-2440 SPSPAHFP
+2440 
-2448 SPPHAHATAPTAAAG
+2448 
-2463 ATSGSA
+2463 
-2469 MASTQPQQQQ
+2469 
-2479 MQQQQQ
+2479 
-2485 HNRSPNMVRGLRSRR
+2485 
-2500 VRLRG
+2500 
-2505 SLPQGRGA
+2505 
-2513 GLQSRGAGP
+2513 
-2522 QGRGAGPQGR
+2522 
-2532 GAGPQGRGAG
+2532 
-2542 PQGRG
+2542 
-2547 AGLQGRGH
+2547 
-2555 PVRGAAGLMW
+2555 
-2565 SPNWRGGGPRSRG
+2565 
-2578 PHPF
+2578 

>member
-1 MLTDILD
+1 
-8 VEEIELLAEA
+8 
-18 SRAKLESY
+18 
-26 VSLSTK
+26 
-32 TTEELR
+32 
-38 EENAQ
+38 
-43 LKARCERS
+43 
-51 SFQLE
+51 
-56 VALSEHRAQ
+56 
-65 ITALEDACEKAKQQA
+65 
-80 AQLASELGT
+80 
-89 CRVELEGSKAATAA
+89 
-103 TKADME
+103 
-109 LSKRNLEQVTKEK
+109 
-122 LELLQAMEKRTQEL
+122 MEKRTQEL
-136 SSLNERVEALQSELS
+136 SSLNEQVESLQSELS
-151 TSQQQQREQ
+151 SSQQQQREQ

-169 QLLTA
+169 QLLSA

-196 EEASTHRQE
+196 EEASAHRQE

-213 AGLTLDLQ
+213 AGLALDLQ

-239 SWRSSVTEMEERSRT
+239 TWRSSVAEMEERSRT

-259 DEAREAKTNLETH
+259 DEAREAKANLETH
-272 FQNELQAQ
+272 FQTELQAQ

-292 SRRQRIDELV
+292 NRRQRIDELV

-325 LKECQASHEQ
+325 LKECQASHEE
-335 ELAKREAA
+335 ELAKKEAI
-343 IEALRKELQLANC
+343 IESLRKELHLANC
-356 LLEGKGSIV
+356 LLEGKGSVV

-371 AHVSGLARES
+371 AHVSSLARES

-398 LAQAIREKEALQQQL
+398 LTQAIREKDALQQQL
-413 SELSQELAD
+413 NELSQELAD

-430 MQEYEKCVSSVAT
+430 MQEYEKAVSCVAT

-449 SALVEQEQRA
+449 GALVEQEQRA
-459 HERDEARAALAH
+459 QERDEARAALAH
-471 AERELCR
+471 AQRELRR

-483 KDLSRQVCALVREVE
+483 KDLSRQVCQLIREVE
-498 DARGGDVSMSQEQ
+498 DARGGGVPLSQE
-511 EISSSNEDA
+511 EVSSSNDDA
-520 SPPITASE
+520 SPPLTASE

-563 EEKKVAE
+563 EEKKAAE
-570 ERSSEIRE
+570 ERNCELRE
-578 RLEGVMAQLQE
+578 KLEAVMAQLQE

-601 ASMARQRDMYRAL
+601 ASTTRQRDMYRAL

-622 IELPPPMEDE
+622 IELPTPMEDE
-632 SIFEPQAASTPAVGG
+632 SVFEPHAASTPAVSG
-647 KRTPDQLPGKP
+647 KRTPDRAAGKP
-658 SRPGPQD
+658 TRVVPQD

-686 NHRMVTEQLSAARE
+686 NHRMVTEQLSTARE
-700 ETLQLRLDV
+700 ESLQLRLDV
-709 ARKEAELTHVQERL
+709 ARKEAELKHVQERL
-723 KLAQNSLEPLQQEA
+723 KLAQDSLEPLRQEA
-737 ATLRERSHHLGDN
+737 ATLRERSHHLGDT

-812 ILNNLQ
+812 ILSNLQ
-818 TLQLNLERM
+818 TLQINLERM

-840 HLELRCES
+840 QLELRCES

-855 QAEQQASLAAA
+855 QAEQQTSLAAA
-866 WERQLREAQERAV
+866 WERQLREAQERAT

-904 ELCEKQS
+904 ELSEKQS
-911 HLARSE
+911 HQARSE
-917 ASAESA
+917 DAAESA

-941 LQAELQAVQQHSE
+941 LQAELQAVRQHSE

-959 CTQAE
+959 CSQAE
-964 ARLAEQDTLSGHCR
+964 VRLAEQDTLSNHVQ
-978 EALEQVQQAKRDLE
+978 EALEQAQQAKSELE
-992 DKVAQLEQQCHELA
+992 DKVARLEQQCHELA

-1056 VQHSLVKQAQEKY
+1056 VQLSLAKQAQEKY

-1095 DISRLEQQAKGAED
+1095 EISRLEQQAKGAEE

-1117 WSQQEQQLR
+1117 WSLQEQQLR

-1161 QKTWPETPV
+1161 QKTWPDAPV
-1170 ADGAAGAV
+1170 ADGAVAGATV
-1178 GGDRSMEQLREVVNF
+1178 SGDRSMEQLREVVNF
-1193 LRREKDLVAAR
+1193 LRREKELVAAR
-1204 AEAAEAECSRLTV
+1204 AEAAEAECARLTV

-1276 LVDSKQQLEGRCAQ
+1276 LVDSKQQLEERCAQ

-1298 REEVRS
+1298 RDEVRT
-1304 RAAQAEALQ
+1304 RVAQAEALQ
-1313 ADVSFLRTEVQRW
+1313 ADAGFLRTEVQRW

-1351 NTSLKRETHNRGEE
+1351 NTNLKREAHNRGEE

-1379 IADYKQRLNAA
+1379 VADYKQRLNAA
-1390 AEETKAVRAEL
+1390 VEETKAVRAEL

-1420 AESDQLK
+1420 AEADLLK

-1434 AELQSLRTDKE
+1434 TELQSLRADKE

-1469 ASKEALEKRCSELEE
+1469 SSKESLEKRCSELEE

-1491 EGAQARSDLDTSV
+1491 EGAQARSDLDASV

-1509 RQVSLT
+1509 RQTSLS

-1522 AENVQLVSEKE
+1522 AESVQLAAEKE
-1533 QANNAANQAKGLIVQ
+1533 QANSAASQAKGLIVQ

-1572 NLEGLNQRITSMEQM
+1572 NLEGLNQRIASMEQL
-1587 KQETAL
+1587 KQESAL

-1607 RQEKEMRDTRDA
+1607 RQEKEMRDTREA

-1659 GALGEPVTANVR
+1659 GAPSEPVTANVR
-1671 PLTPPPQSAAALQ
+1671 PLTPPAQSAAVLQ

-1706 RLAAVAPTAALPTA
+1706 RLATVAPTAAA
-1720 TPPPEVEVQSP
+1720 PPPEVEVQSP
-1731 AVSTAPAAASL
+1731 AVSTAPTLVTAAAVPT
-1742 AAAATVPTVT
+1742 AAT
-1752 ASTAVSTAVSAAV
+1752 STSVSTAVSSAV
-1765 SASVPAAASASV
+1765 SASVA
-1777 PAAVSASVPAA
+1777 
-1788 VSASVPAAVSVSV
+1788 V
-1801 AAAVSPTPVAQQAE
+1801 AATPSPAMQQAE
-1815 VQPATVVVTP
+1815 VQPATVVVAP
-1825 VQEPTSA
+1825 VQEASSA
-1832 TSDISFPGTDSGV
+1832 TPDVSLLGTDSGV
-1845 ELVVPTSTVSVTV
+1845 ELVVPTSTVSVTI

-1872 PDEGPSSASGGGGAG
+1872 PDEGPSSASGAAGA
-1887 GGGGGGG
+1887 
-1894 GGHKRPRDV
+1894 HKRPRDV

-1912 QSSLGSAAPR
+1912 QSSLGSTAPR
-1922 SESPLSKKLKPSVST
+1922 SESPLSKKLKPSMST
-1937 AEVVCTQEAS
+1937 AEVVCIQEAS
-1947 SLVEPIEEGVSSS
+1947 PLVEPIEEGVSSS

-1971 STTVDDVIVVE
+1971 STAVDDVIVVE
-1982 SDDEAIEEEQP
+1982 SDDDVIEEEPP

-2016 TCGTSRGPGEADVPE
+2016 TCGASRGPGEADVPE

-2038 SLDDNE
+2038 SLDDAE
-2044 RDMDDANEI
+2044 REMDDGNEI

-2058 GDEVGED
+2058 GDDAGED
-2065 NEMEEPLAEDEDVQ
+2065 NEMEEPLAEEEDVQ
-2079 QGSSEPVEEEE
+2079 PCSAVPVEVEE

-2104 PASLLVAPSLLQ
+2104 PPSLLVAPVLLQQQ

-2130 LASSQSAAGFE
+2130 LPSSQSAAGFE

-2180 SASEGPSAPEPSGLS
+2180 TASEGSSAPEPSGLS

-2220 RSVPSTPLQISPTE
+2220 RSVPSTPLQMSPPE
-2234 SRDTSLFQGETTV
+2234 SRDASLFQGDASV

-2253 ETPEEAAASQ
+2253 EVAEEAAASQ
-2263 EEEEEGEEQPGPL
+2263 EVEEEAGPL
-2276 VVSSPPTVL
+2276 VVRSPPVVL
-2285 VMEAPESTEGPSS
+2285 VAEAPESTEGPSS
-2298 AVEVLPIVEEPAE
+2298 SAVPPIVEEPVE
-2311 PEESPAKAE
+2311 PEESPSKPESA
-2320 PAVIHSSPPTIV
+2320 AVVSPPPTIV

-2340 VTPEEREELLL
+2340 VTPEEREELLSL
-2351 SEGEATD
+2351 EEEAPD
-2358 TGADAGSEAQASEE
+2358 AGADAGSEAQASEE
-2372 PAPSG
+2372 PTPSG
-2377 GEASVAT
+2377 GDTSAAT
-2384 SPGGPSQQQQQ
+2384 SSGGASQQQTPQQQ
-2395 STQQQAPPQRRRIV
+2395 STMQQAPPQRRRIV

-2414 PASSSVAATPPPSV
+2414 PASSSAAATATPPQGAAQAAATQPSPSLAHFSSPPPVHAVAAPASASAATP
-2428 AAVQAAVGGAPT
+2428 AVT
-2440 SPSPAHFP
+2440 SPQ
-2448 SPPHAHATAPTAAAG
+2448 
-2463 ATSGSA
+2463 
-2469 MASTQPQQQQ
+2469 QPQQQ
-2479 MQQQQQ
+2479 
-2485 HNRSPNMVRGLRSRR
+2485 RSPNVVRGLRGRR

-2505 SLPQGRGA
+2505 VVPQRRG
-2513 GLQSRGAGP
+2513 SGP
-2522 QGRGAGPQGR
+2522 QA
-2532 GAGPQGRGAG
+2532 
-2542 PQGRG
+2542 RG

-2555 PVRGAAGLMW
+2555 QIRGAAGLMW

-2578 PHPF
+2578 PHQF

>member
-56 VALSEHRAQ
+56 AALSEHRAQ
-65 ITALEDACEKAKQQA
+65 VTVLEDACEKAKQQA

-103 TKADME
+103 TKADLE
-109 LSKRNLEQVTKEK
+109 LCKRNLEQVTKEK

-151 TSQQQQREQ
+151 SSQQQQREQ

-169 QLLTA
+169 QLLSA

-239 SWRSSVTEMEERSRT
+239 SWRSSVAEMEERSRT

-259 DEAREAKTNLETH
+259 DEAREAKTNLEAH

-292 SRRQRIDELV
+292 NRRQRIDELV

-317 AAERSQEA
+317 VGERYQEA
-325 LKECQASHEQ
+325 LKERQASHEQ
-335 ELAKREAA
+335 ELAKRDAA

-398 LAQAIREKEALQQQL
+398 LAQAVREKEALQQQL

-449 SALVEQEQRA
+449 GALVEQEQRA

-471 AERELCR
+471 AERELRR

-483 KDLSRQVCALVREVE
+483 KDLSRQVCELVREVE
-498 DARGGDVSMSQEQ
+498 DARGGCVPMSQEE

-520 SPPITASE
+520 SPPLTASE
-528 VISKHLVTFRNI
+528 VISKHLVTFRSI

-570 ERSSEIRE
+570 ERSSELRE

-632 SIFEPQAASTPAVGG
+632 SIFEPQLASTPAVGS
-647 KRTPDQLPGKP
+647 KRTPDRLPGKP

-672 LQQEFDTYKKEMAE
+672 LQQDFDTYKKEMAE
-686 NHRMVTEQLSAARE
+686 NHRMVTEQLAAARE

-709 ARKEAELTHVQERL
+709 ARKEAELKHVQERL
-723 KLAQNSLEPLQQEA
+723 KLAQNSLEPLRQEA
-737 ATLRERSHHLGDN
+737 ATLRERSHHLGDS
-750 LVQHQQALTTLRQ
+750 LVQHQQALTTLRE
-763 ELSSAQEVASRAEV
+763 ELSTSQEAASRAEV

-799 LESLRHEKGSQAR
+799 LESLRQEKGSQAR
-812 ILNNLQ
+812 ILNNLE

-827 DSERNAADQAKMS
+827 DSERSAADQAKMS

-866 WERQLREAQERAV
+866 WERQLREAQERAA

-904 ELCEKQS
+904 ELSEKQS
-911 HLARSE
+911 HQARSE

-941 LQAELQAVQQHSE
+941 LQAELQAVRQHSE

-978 EALEQVQQAKRDLE
+978 EALEQVQQAKRELE

-1037 QSKVADRA
+1037 ESKVADRA

-1056 VQHSLVKQAQEKY
+1056 VQNSLAKQAQEKY

-1095 DISRLEQQAKGAED
+1095 DISRLEQRAKGAEE

-1117 WSQQEQQLR
+1117 WAQQEQQLR

-1155 QVAVLQ
+1155 QVSVLQ
-1161 QKTWPETPV
+1161 QKTWPETPA

-1178 GGDRSMEQLREVVNF
+1178 SGDRNIEQLREVVNF

-1204 AEAAEAECSRLTV
+1204 AEAAEAECARLTV

-1276 LVDSKQQLEGRCAQ
+1276 LVDSKHQLEERCAQ

-1313 ADVSFLRTEVQRW
+1313 ADVGFLRTEVQRW

-1351 NTSLKRETHNRGEE
+1351 NTNLKRETHNRGEE

-1374 TYRDE
+1374 TYRE
-1379 IADYKQRLNAA
+1379 EVADYKQRLNASV
-1390 AEETKAVRAEL
+1390 EETKAVRAEL

-1434 AELQSLRTDKE
+1434 VELQSLRADKE

-1509 RQVSLT
+1509 RQASLT

-1522 AENVQLVSEKE
+1522 AESVQLASEKE

-1572 NLEGLNQRITSMEQM
+1572 NLEGLNQRIASMEQM

-1654 SGHGS
+1654 GGHGS
-1659 GALGEPVTANVR
+1659 GAPSEPVTANVR

-1706 RLAAVAPTAALPTA
+1706 RLAAVAPTAALPAA

-1731 AVSTAPAAASL
+1731 AVSTAPAAPAAAAL
-1742 AAAATVPTVT
+1742 AAAATVSTAT

-1765 SASVPAAASASV
+1765 SASVPAA
-1777 PAAVSASVPAA
+1777 
-1788 VSASVPAAVSVSV
+1788 VSVSV
-1801 AAAVSPTPVAQQAE
+1801 AAAVSPSPAVQQAE
-1815 VQPATVVVTP
+1815 VQPATVVVAP
-1825 VQEPTSA
+1825 VQEATSA
-1832 TSDISFPGTDSGV
+1832 TSDVSFPGTDSGV
-1845 ELVVPTSTVSVTV
+1845 ELVVPTSTVPVTV

-1872 PDEGPSSASGGGGAG
+1872 PDEGPSSASGGGGG
-1887 GGGGGGG
+1887 GA
-1894 GGHKRPRDV
+1894 HKRPRDV

-1912 QSSLGSAAPR
+1912 QSSLGSTAPR
-1922 SESPLSKKLKPSVST
+1922 SESPLSKKLKPSAST

-1947 SLVEPIEEGVSSS
+1947 PLVEPIEEGVSSS

-2016 TCGTSRGPGEADVPE
+2016 TCGTGRGPDEADVPE

-2038 SLDDNE
+2038 SLDDTE

-2058 GDEVGED
+2058 GDEAGED

-2079 QGSSEPVEEEE
+2079 QGSSVPVEEEE
-2090 ELQPAVNTSSAAEV
+2090 ELQPAANTSSAAEV
-2104 PASLLVAPSLLQ
+2104 PASLLVAPPLLQ

-2180 SASEGPSAPEPSGLS
+2180 TASEGQSAPEPSGLS

-2234 SRDTSLFQGETTV
+2234 SRDTSLFQGEPSV
-2247 VEEPPE
+2247 VEETPE
-2253 ETPEEAAASQ
+2253 ETPEEEAASQ
-2263 EEEEEGEEQPGPL
+2263 EEEEEEEEPGPL
-2276 VVSSPPTVL
+2276 AVSSPPTVL
-2285 VMEAPESTEGPSS
+2285 VTEAPESTEGPSS
-2298 AVEVLPIVEEPAE
+2298 AIVVSPIVEEPPE
-2311 PEESPAKAE
+2311 PEESSAKAE

-2351 SEGEATD
+2351 SEGEAPD

-2384 SPGGPSQQQQQ
+2384 SSGGPSQQQQQ

-2414 PASSSVAATPPPSV
+2414 PASSSVAATPPPPV
-2428 AAVQAAVGGAPT
+2428 AAAQVAVGGAPT
-2440 SPSPAHFP
+2440 SPSAAHFP
-2448 SPPHAHATAPTAAAG
+2448 SPPPAHATAPTAAAG
-2463 ATSGSA
+2463 ATSGPAVTS
-2469 MASTQPQQQQ
+2469 PQQ
-2479 MQQQQQ
+2479 QQQQQ
-2485 HNRSPNMVRGLRSRR
+2485 HRSLNAVRGLRSRR

-2513 GLQSRGAGP
+2513 SPQGRGAGLQARGAGPQGRGVGP

-2532 GAGPQGRGAG
+2532 G
-2542 PQGRG
+2542 
-2547 AGLQGRGH
+2547 H
-2555 PVRGAAGLMW
+2555 PMRGAAGLMW
-2565 SPNWRGGGPRSRG
+2565 SPNWRGGGPRNRG